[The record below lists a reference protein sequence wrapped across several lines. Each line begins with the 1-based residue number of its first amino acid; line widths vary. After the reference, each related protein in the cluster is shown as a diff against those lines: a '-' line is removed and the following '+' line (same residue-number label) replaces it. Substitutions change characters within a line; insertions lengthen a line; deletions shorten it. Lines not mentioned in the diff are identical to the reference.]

1 MNITTTPADL
11 QTLSR
16 LLDHGLELQDDAVE
30 PWIAG
35 LADDERHIVPALR
48 QILLDHQRGTRA
60 AFMAACPKLVDV
72 ADEPVAKAGDTAGPY
87 RLLRE
92 IGRGGMCVVW
102 LAEQAADDL
111 CRQVAIKLP
120 RSTLSADLVERMA
133 RERDTSAMMEHPN
146 VVKLIDA
153 GVDARQGPYLVME
166 YIDGQSLDTWC
177 ETHRLDVLE
186 RVRHFYQ
193 VIRAVAYVH
202 GRGVVHRDLK
212 PSNVIVSDDGQVHLV
227 DFGIAH
233 VVDGAS
239 STATAARSQRTLTLG
254 YASPEQLQGA
264 AATFASDVFSLGV
277 LLFELLTGRLP
288 HVRDRGQLSELY
300 DPCRT
305 IGPVLAA
312 GLARDKAGYER
323 LCGQLDRILARALA
337 QRPEERYPT
346 AQALALDI
354 EHCLDGDSPAPQL
367 LRSAHNA
374 TLNRSPKPPARPPEP
389 LQPPRLHDLDPVPVR
404 ILDERHVAH
413 LALLGPLD
421 VGDAMP
427 IEPRDRGIEIGY

>member
-1 MNITTTPADL
+1 MNITTIPADL
-11 QTLSR
+11 QILSR

-30 PWIAG
+30 PWING

-60 AFMAACPKLVDV
+60 AFMAACPKLVDA
-72 ADEPVAKAGDTAGPY
+72 ADEPVAKAGETAGPY

-92 IGRGGMCVVW
+92 IGRGGMCAVW
-102 LAEQAADDL
+102 LAEHAADNL
-111 CRQVAIKLP
+111 YRQVAIKLP
-120 RSTLSADLVERMA
+120 RSTSSADLVERMT

-146 VVKLIDA
+146 VGKLIDA
-153 GVDARQGPYLVME
+153 GVDARQRPYLVLE
-166 YIDGQSLDTWC
+166 HIDGQHLDTWC

-186 RVRHFYQ
+186 RVRQFYQ
-193 VIRAVAYVH
+193 VARAVAYVH

-288 HVRDRGQLSELY
+288 HARDRGQLTKLC

-312 GLARDKAGYER
+312 GLACDKAGSER
-323 LCGQLDRILARALA
+323 LCGQIDRILARALA

-354 EHCLDGDSPAPQL
+354 GYCLDGDSPAPRL
-367 LRSAHNA
+367 FRSANHA
-374 TLNRSPKPPARPPEP
+374 TPNRSPKPILRDKRRRRKSALSPPAPTPSTAPAPRSRSSTRP
-389 LQPPRLHDLDPVPVR
+389 DP
-404 ILDERHVAH
+404 
-413 LALLGPLD
+413 
-421 VGDAMP
+421 
-427 IEPRDRGIEIGY
+427 